1 MVYAEGDLNLDKT
14 LIFDGFF
21 SAHLDITIHAYVDD
35 ARKALHL
42 SVTKN
47 NNTWDHGSGA
57 GTGFINIAALLW
69 DPQPFDERYDIG
81 ETYFENWETVRDQQA
96 YPGSNYQLRDKV
108 VWGVYESD
116 NSEHTY
122 SGTLTPCTTYDI
134 ALSSSDFNDDGSL
147 KDRTIIGDAIRR
159 WQHYVP
165 YKDTAQLF
173 LQNSFTIPLSQVLT
187 EPPTPKPPST
197 DNKTRQKAKYIEP
210 GTMNVFKNIF

>member
-1 MVYAEGDLNLDKT
+1 MVYAEGDLDIDKT
-14 LIFDGFF
+14 LPFGGFF

-35 ARKALHL
+35 DRSALHL

-47 NNTWDHGSGA
+47 NSTWDHGSGA

-81 ETYFENWETVRDQQA
+81 ETYFENWETVRDRQA
-96 YPGSNYQLRDKV
+96 YPGSKYQLRDKV

-116 NSEHTY
+116 NASHTY
-122 SGTLTPCTTYDI
+122 SGTLTQCPTYDI

-147 KDRTIIGDAIRR
+147 KDRTIVGDAGRR
-159 WQHYVP
+159 WIRDSP

-173 LQNSFTIPLSQVLT
+173 LENSFTISLSQILPDPPAP
-187 EPPTPKPPST
+187 EPPSSDDKRRKS
-197 DNKTRQKAKYIEP
+197 RYIEP
-210 GTMNVFKNIF
+210 GTMNMPKIRL